1 MSTDDGVVTVTKA
14 EARRA
19 RRKELEKNGIKLGL
33 RTPKSAKEKH
43 SEKDLLQG
51 ICMTCK
57 KRAYE
62 CECSGH
68 MSREAHERFR
78 REQSR

>member
-1 MSTDDGVVTVTKA
+1 MQTDEMTRD

-19 RRKELEKNGIKLGL
+19 HMKELEKKGIKLGL
-33 RTPKSAKEKH
+33 RTPGSAKAKYTR
-43 SEKDLLQG
+43 KDLLQG
-51 ICMTCK
+51 ICLTCK
-57 KRAYE
+57 KRAFE

-78 REQSR
+78 RGQQA